1 MIWFAVFI
9 YALMIA
15 ALIWIWV
22 DIIRLF
28 VNKEFRKCPPLVP
41 SFGKQKKIMIER
53 IDAQLQKSERPFNV
67 LDPGCGTGTLLIE
80 LARKHPQH
88 RFVGIE
94 WNVFTAAVAAFRT
107 RKLTNVRI
115 IRQDMFNCSFKDFDI
130 IACFL
135 MQPLMERFGQK
146 LKTDGSKG
154 TVVYSNSFY
163 IPGFRADEI
172 IEVKGFYKFNNIYVY
187 KIPQAFTLSPID
199 G

>member
-9 YALMIA
+9 YALLIA

-28 VNKEFRKCPPLVP
+28 VNKDFRKCPPLVP
-41 SFGKQKKIMIER
+41 SFGKQKKIIIER
-53 IDAQLQKSERPFNV
+53 INVLLQESVQPLNV

-80 LARKHPQH
+80 LAHKHPRH
-88 RFVGIE
+88 HFVGIE
-94 WNVFTAAVAAFRT
+94 WNRFTAAIAAFRT
-107 RKLTNVRI
+107 RKLTNVQI

-146 LKTDGSKG
+146 LQTDASKG
-154 TVVYSNSFY
+154 TVIYSNSFY
-163 IPGFRADEI
+163 IPDFRADEI

-187 KIPQAFTLSPID
+187 RIPEAFMLPSD
-199 G
+199 

>member
-9 YALMIA
+9 YALLIV

-28 VNKEFRKCPPLVP
+28 VNKDFRKCPPLVP
-41 SFGKQKKIMIER
+41 SFGKQKKIIIER
-53 IDAQLQKSERPFNV
+53 INVLLQESVQPLHV

-80 LARKHPQH
+80 LAHKHPRH
-88 RFVGIE
+88 HFVGIE
-94 WNVFTAAVAAFRT
+94 WNHFTAAIAAFRT
-107 RKLTNVRI
+107 RKLTNVQI
-115 IRQDMFNCSFKDFDI
+115 IHQDMFNCSFKDFDI

-146 LKTDGSKG
+146 LQTDGSKG
-154 TVVYSNSFY
+154 TVIYSNSFY

-187 KIPQAFTLSPID
+187 RIPEAYTFSPD
-199 G
+199 